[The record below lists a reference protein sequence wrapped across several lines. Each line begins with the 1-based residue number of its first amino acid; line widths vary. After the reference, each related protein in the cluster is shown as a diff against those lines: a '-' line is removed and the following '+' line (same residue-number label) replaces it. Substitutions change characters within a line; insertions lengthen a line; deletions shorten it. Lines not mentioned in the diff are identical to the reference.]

1 MTVCCYGSGE
11 VDCRIS
17 PLADAAF
24 RVEAESVPRPAIPG
38 WGRIKLWS
46 PGPDEITRE
55 VCSGVAACLSAAF
68 SSGVWSETPMP
79 VGDETDPHSAAGI
92 IAGQAECLQLLLAR
106 FESEDKHND
115 DQEIL
120 GCVVGTLLREPVL
133 DAYGLREY
141 GARPGDALLAYIGL
155 VPAAQR
161 TRVYVASDSSIKAAS
176 HSSDLAGGGCVHS
189 LASLMFTRWME
200 LPAIRSASC
209 VFIRTRIVIGSIQHL
224 AAKHDFQLC
233 GSFDINFRGQK
244 QDRMVF
250 RRRIF

>member
-115 DQEIL
+115 DQEVL

-176 HSSDLAGGGCVHS
+176 HSSDLADGGCVHS

-250 RRRIF
+250 RRRIV

>member
-1 MTVCCYGSGE
+1 VTVRCYGSGD
-11 VDCRIS
+11 VDFRIS
-17 PLADAAF
+17 PLADAAS
-24 RVEAESVPRPAIPG
+24 RVEAESVPRPAIPR

-46 PGPDEITRE
+46 PEPDEITRE
-55 VCSGVAACLSAAF
+55 VCSGAAACLSAAF

-79 VGDETDPHSAAGI
+79 VGDETDPDSAAGI
-92 IAGQAECLQLLLAR
+92 IAGLAERLQLLLAL
-106 FESEDKHND
+106 FESEDTHNNS
-115 DQEIL
+115 QEIL
-120 GCVVGTLLREPVL
+120 GSVVGTLLREPIL
-133 DAYGLREY
+133 DTYGLRRY
-141 GARPGDALLAYIGL
+141 GAHPGDALLAYIGL

-161 TRVYVASDSSIKAAS
+161 SRVHVASDSLIKAAS
-176 HSSDLAGGGCVHS
+176 HSSDSIDGGCVRS

-250 RRRIF
+250 RRRTV